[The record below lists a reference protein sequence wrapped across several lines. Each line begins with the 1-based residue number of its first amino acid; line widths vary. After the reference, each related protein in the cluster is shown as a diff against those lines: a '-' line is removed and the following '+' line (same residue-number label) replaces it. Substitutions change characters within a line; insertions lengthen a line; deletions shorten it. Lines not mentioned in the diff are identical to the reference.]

1 MKFKINDASQA
12 GSFAA
17 HAALLTW
24 LHAQSGASQW
34 DVTREQFGESLQRSA
49 SHRFGGDPPSGEAL
63 ELYLRGLHV
72 EDLALACALRNGS
85 NAAWEEFVLRYRPV
99 LRGAARAIVGAGGE
113 ARACELADSLFAE
126 LYGLERDGRQRKTSL
141 LDYFHGRSKLATWL
155 RAVLAQRHVDALRT
169 ASRAEP
175 FDDEPG
181 SDERTTI
188 GSSNGASDGADPD
201 RARLLPR
208 LHQALKLAFA
218 ALSASDRLLLSLY
231 YLQNL
236 TLAQIAAV
244 RAVHEATV
252 SRQLDRVRREL
263 RDGVERALTAGQA
276 SLNGAGVT
284 PLSPPEVQLCLSYAL
299 EDWPFDLG
307 RALAGRGADGKQAV

>member
-1 MKFKINDASQA
+1 MKFKITDASQA
-12 GSFAA
+12 GFFTV

-24 LHAQSGASQW
+24 LHGQSGASRW
-34 DVTREQFGESLQRSA
+34 GVTQEQFGESLQRSA
-49 SHRFGGDPPSGEAL
+49 AHRFGGDSPSVEAL

-85 NAAWEEFVLRYRPV
+85 DAAWEEFVLRYRPV

-126 LYGLERDGRQRKTSL
+126 LYGLERDGRERKTSL

-175 FDDEPG
+175 LDDEPVAG
-181 SDERTTI
+181 ERAAI
-188 GSSNGASDGADPD
+188 GSSNGVPDGGDPD

-208 LHQALKLAFA
+208 LHQALTLAFA
-218 ALSASDRLLLSLY
+218 ALSANDRLLLSLY

-263 RDGVERALTAGQA
+263 RDGVERALMAGQA
-276 SLNGAGVT
+276 SLNGEGVT
-284 PLSPPEVQLCLSYAL
+284 ALSTPEVQLCLSYAL

-307 RALAGRGADGKQAV
+307 RALAERGADGKQAV